1 MAKGLPKIEKGAM
14 KTVKGIPKTVKHP
27 TKRVKG
33 PTKKGEKA
41 MSGIDIGA
49 VFRRKKDT
57 GPTQRVAGE
66 GLPDMLDDMVLP
78 YIMI

>member
-1 MAKGLPKIEKGAM
+1 M
-14 KTVKGIPKTVKHP
+14 KTVMGIPKTAKHP

-41 MSGIDIGA
+41 MSGTGTGWFADGKRIPGRPRGA
-49 VFRRKKDT
+49 AV
-57 GPTQRVAGE
+57 E
-66 GLPDMLDDMVLP
+66 GLPDILGDMALP

>member
-1 MAKGLPKIEKGAM
+1 M
-14 KTVKGIPKTVKHP
+14 GIPKTAEHP

-49 VFRRKKDT
+49 VFRRKKVT
-57 GPTQRVAGE
+57 GPTRRSAVE
-66 GLPDMLDDMVLP
+66 GQPDMLDDMALP